1 MKTKT
6 ILKTFLCIMISIS
19 LHAQQKKK
27 NVSQKATNK
36 TVAQT
41 TSKPVQ
47 KQEAKTET
55 KTSKKSGFDLKKLQ
69 VGANIQ
75 GEFSNNSGSNSST
88 DFGVSIMAGY
98 KFTDKILGGIK
109 VGKTFRTY
117 VSNFEVGIF
126 GRYYYDKFFG
136 GAGLN
141 FSDYTTSLYS
151 GYYNDTYKTSYTMT
165 YASLEGGYRIPITN
179 NITME
184 TSANFNIPFSPA
196 GATSWFGIKA
206 GAVYNF

>member
-1 MKTKT
+1 MKTQTLFKT
-6 ILKTFLCIMISIS
+6 ILFILLSVS

-27 NVSQKATNK
+27 NVSKKTTNK
-36 TVAQT
+36 TV
-41 TSKPVQ
+41 VQ
-47 KQEAKTET
+47 KQDVKTET

-75 GEFSNNSGSNSST
+75 GEFSSNSGSNSST
-88 DFGVSIMAGY
+88 DFGVSVMAGY

-126 GRYYYDKFFG
+126 GRYYYDNFFG
-136 GAGLN
+136 GAGIN
-141 FSDYTTSLYS
+141 HSSFTSSLYYDYA
-151 GYYNDTYKTSYTMT
+151 YYSDTYKTRYSMT
-165 YASLEGGYRIPITN
+165 YASLEGGYRIPITDK
-179 NITME
+179 ITME
-184 TSANFNIPFSPA
+184 TSANFNIPFSPD
-196 GATSWFGIKA
+196 GATSWFGVKA